1 MSLLEI
7 WLLGPPRFSLAGVPM
22 EFDRRKVTALLAYLA
37 VKAAPASRDHLTN
50 LLFPELDRD
59 HAAGDFRQ
67 VLSVLK
73 AAIGESHL
81 LAGRDFVSLRGGFQ
95 TDVKRFRD
103 AVARAREAPAEA
115 LLVEAVGLYGG
126 DFLAGY
132 FLKKNLEFENWQ
144 LLEQEALRQDFLW
157 CLGALSQHHAETKQW
172 EKAISWGQRWVHED
186 PVEEEAYRHLM
197 RCYDKSGQPAL
208 AKVQF
213 ERCRA
218 LLEQEFACAPDA
230 ATLEVWDKIQK
241 RQRTLPAVSSRLV
254 GRADTVDALAQL
266 LSLRKGAVTT
276 LVGPPG
282 IGKTRLAIALATRL
296 QDRYADGTFFVDLGP
311 VSRVEHLLPAV
322 VTALGL
328 RDPQGPDR
336 DPLQHLIR
344 ALGRRQVLVLF
355 DGFEGLLA
363 AAPLLARLVLACPRL
378 QVVVTSREA
387 LRVPGEVVY
396 PVPPLDLPSSVQ
408 LFWERARFV
417 RASGTESDEENAL
430 VRDLCLRL
438 DGLPLAIELV
448 AGRSSVLT
456 LKELKERMH
465 DRATLTNRLDQE
477 IDRSFQTLGVGART
491 LLVGLELFSGS
502 ASLEAI
508 EAVCADEVE
517 ALWNDLEVL
526 QSKNLLRRYEA
537 SGHSRFALLD
547 AMAAFARARTAE
559 FIDRDEAEARHERYY
574 RQWVQE
580 MVPGLHGPDQQT
592 VLARLED
599 DRPNLNRVLSRMLAG
614 ACPEAGLELAVS
626 LVWFWYRAG
635 HLDEGET
642 WLRLARARVPHPA
655 PDLDARARHGLGWL
669 VFTKGNWSEAL
680 ALYRQSLAL
689 FEATNDRRS
698 QGRVL
703 ADLGVVLCWA
713 GEVEEGGRCAGQALA
728 IAREAADPHDVL
740 TAQIWAFATTGGRFL
755 HPRQREELEE
765 ALRTSKERGNLWVT
779 AHALNGL
786 ADLCCEAG
794 EPACV
799 PFYQESLEQFR
810 RLGDR
815 WMMAWN
821 LEGLGKFAWLQKEHT
836 AAHDYWRRAL
846 DLFYV
851 VGDRRHAL
859 TVLNSIA
866 VAVPP
871 DEEGDDLLRGACEA
885 LGASPTEAATRPCSP
900 ARARGRTLTYDQVVR
915 WTLDRGTPA

>member
-7 WLLGPPRFSLAGVPM
+7 WLLGPPRFQLAGAPLD
-22 EFDRRKVTALLAYLA
+22 FDRRKVTALLAYLA
-37 VKAAPASRDHLTN
+37 VKAAPASRDQLTN
-50 LLFPELDRD
+50 LLFPDLTRD

-81 LAGRDFVSLRGGFQ
+81 LAGRDFVSLRGEFQ
-95 TDVKRFRD
+95 TDVMRFRD
-103 AVARAREAPAEA
+103 AVTLAKRTPSEAPLAEA
-115 LLVEAVGLYGG
+115 AAQYGG
-126 DFLAGY
+126 DFLSGY

-157 CLGALSQHHAETKQW
+157 CLGALSRHHAETKQW

-186 PVEEEAYRHLM
+186 PAEEEAHRHLM

-213 ERCRA
+213 ERCRV

-230 ATLEVWDKIQK
+230 ATLEIWDKIQQ
-241 RQRTLPAVSSRLV
+241 RQRTLPAVSNRLV
-254 GRADTVDALAQL
+254 GRAETVDALVQL
-266 LSLRKGAVTT
+266 LSLRKGAVTS

-282 IGKTRLAIALATRL
+282 IGKTRLAIALATLL

-311 VSRVEHLLPAV
+311 VTAVEHLLPAV
-322 VTALGL
+322 VTTLGL

-336 DPLQHLIR
+336 DPLQHLVR
-344 ALGRRQVLVLF
+344 ALGRRQTLVLF

-363 AAPLLARLVLACPRL
+363 GAPLVARLALACPRL

-387 LRVPGEVVY
+387 LGVPGEVVF

-430 VRDLCLRL
+430 VRDLCLKL

-456 LKELKERMH
+456 LQELKERMH
-465 DRATLTNRLDQE
+465 DRAALTNRLDQE
-477 IDRSFQTLGVGART
+477 IDRSFQTLGLGARK

-508 EAVCADEVE
+508 EAVCADELE

-526 QSKNLLRRYEA
+526 QSKNLIRRFEA

-559 FIDRDEAEARHERYY
+559 FVDREEAEARHERYY
-574 RQWVQE
+574 CRWAQAT
-580 MVPGLHGPDQQT
+580 VPGLHGPDQQT
-592 VLARLED
+592 VLTRLED
-599 DRPNLNRVLSRMLAG
+599 DRPNLNRVLARLLKTR
-614 ACPEAGLELAVS
+614 PEAGLELAAS

-635 HLDEGET
+635 HLDEGEK
-642 WLRLARARVPHPA
+642 WMRLARARVPHP
-655 PDLDARARHGLGWL
+655 PIGLDARARHGLGWL

-680 ALYRQSLAL
+680 GLYRESLAL
-689 FEATNDRRS
+689 LESIDDRRS

-713 GEVEEGGRCAGQALA
+713 GDVEEGGRCAGQALA
-728 IAREAADPHDVL
+728 IAREAADPQGVQ
-740 TAQIWAFATTGGRFL
+740 TAQIWAFATTGGRCL

-765 ALRTSKERGNLWVT
+765 ALRNSKECGNHWVT

-794 EPACV
+794 DPACV
-799 PFYQESLEQFR
+799 PFYEESLEQFR
-810 RLGDR
+810 CLGDR

-821 LEGLGKFAWLQKEHT
+821 LEGLGKFAWLQASCAT
-836 AAHDYWRRAL
+836 AQDYWRRAL

-859 TVLNSIA
+859 TVLNSLA
-866 VAVPP
+866 GAAD
-871 DEEGDDLLRGACEA
+871 DEGGDVLRGACEA
-885 LGASPTEAATRPCSP
+885 LTRGAGTGSASRPCSP

-915 WTLDRGTPA
+915 WTLDRGVLT